1 MSERGRILIASH
13 EGTFL
18 LRFVGDVRLTLC
30 IAIDDYFRQMF
41 SDPNFA
47 AVVVDLCQAQGLDST
62 SLGLLVKLA
71 QETTRRTTKK
81 PLLVSNRHDI
91 DRLLASVGVNE
102 LFETVE
108 NPSTS
113 LLPEGELPEGEIDAS
128 HALKDS
134 DERTLRARVLEAHQ
148 LLMSLNAANVD
159 AFKDLVAQLES
170 VDSRSGAST

>member
-30 IAIDDYFRQMF
+30 IAIDDFFGQMF

-47 AVVVDLCQAQGLDST
+47 AVVVDLGQAEGLDST

-81 PLLVSNRHDI
+81 PLLVSTRRDI

-102 LFETVE
+102 LFESVE

-113 LLPEGELPEGEIDAS
+113 LLPESEIGAS
-128 HALKDS
+128 HAVKES
-134 DERTLRARVLEAHQ
+134 DERTLRARVLEAHR
-148 LLMSLNAANVD
+148 LLMSLNAENVD
-159 AFKDLVAQLES
+159 AFKDLVAQLEA
-170 VDSRSGAST
+170 VDSRSGAGA